1 MNGNDARKV
10 QATKSFLGWLS
21 RYSPETYAAL
31 LEQVPEAAHAISEPP
46 FIGLG
51 QNPTVV
57 PALQTGTAPVEVPWW
72 EKAIDIVGG
81 VATQYLQYSAQKDV
95 LEIQKERAKQGLPPI
110 TSDVYAPT
118 IRHQVDIPQ
127 EFKQA
132 AMGTGTLL
140 ALGGGALLLFMMMN
154 R

>member
-1 MNGNDARKV
+1 MNGNEVKAR
-10 QATKSFLGWLS
+10 AALDFLGWLS
-21 RYSPETYAAL
+21 TYSPETYAGV
-31 LEQVPEAAHAISEPP
+31 LEQVPEAATAMSVPAHME
-46 FIGLG
+46 GLG
-51 QNPTVV
+51 QDPTTQAQ
-57 PALQTGTAPVEVPWW
+57 PAEVPWW
-72 EKAIDIVGG
+72 QKAIDIAGS
-81 VATQYLQYSAQKDV
+81 VATQYLQFEAQKDV
-95 LEIQKERAKQGLPPI
+95 LKVQQDRASRGLPPI

-118 IRHQVDIPQ
+118 IRHQVDIPP

>member
-1 MNGNDARKV
+1 MNGNDAQKV
-10 QATKSFLGWLS
+10 QATKAFLGWLS
-21 RYSPETYAAL
+21 RYSPETYAAV
-31 LEQVPEAAHAISEPP
+31 LEQVPEAGHAVSEPP
-46 FIGLG
+46 FLMGLG
-51 QNPTVV
+51 QDPTVTPTV
-57 PALQTGTAPVEVPWW
+57 PATVPWW

-81 VATQYLQYSAQKDV
+81 VATQYLQYEAQKDV
-95 LEIQKERAKQGLPPI
+95 LDIQKERAKRGLEPI

-118 IRHQVDIPQ
+118 IRHQVDIPK

-132 AMGTGTLL
+132 AMGTGTLI

>member
-1 MNGNDARKV
+1 MNGKDTVKAR
-10 QATKSFLGWLS
+10 AALDFLGWLS
-21 RYSPETYAAL
+21 QYSPEVYAAV
-31 LEQVPEAAHAISEPP
+31 LEQVPEAAAQMSVTPHMQ
-46 FIGLG
+46 GLG
-51 QNPTVV
+51 QDPTTATTTQ
-57 PALQTGTAPVEVPWW
+57 PAAVPWW
-72 EKAIDIVGG
+72 EKIVD
-81 VATQYLQYSAQKDV
+81 VAGSIGSAYLNYQAQKDILKV
-95 LEIQKERAKQGLPPI
+95 QQDRASRGLPPI

-118 IRHQVDIPQ
+118 IRHQVDVPQ